1 MRGRLRCSTAALTVD
16 PAFRVADVDP
26 RLYGS
31 FVEHMGRCVYDGIY
45 EPEHPEADEAG
56 FRSDVADLVRE
67 LGRAGHPLSRW
78 QLRVGVQ
85 LGGRDRPG

>member
-1 MRGRLRCSTAALTVD
+1 VHTATLNVD
-16 PAFRVADVDP
+16 PASLVADVDP

-45 EPEHPEADEAG
+45 EPKHPEANEAG

-67 LGRAGHPLSRW
+67 LDVPVIRYP
-78 QLRVGVQ
+78 
-85 LGGRDRPG
+85 GGNFVSGYNW